1 MKSCLAIFVF
11 VFSVIVFAADTSS
24 DLQSIAIIRTI
35 RGGNGVTLPPPP
47 PTEAKPVTDNVN
59 GTSMADPYRWLE
71 DGQSPETRAWI
82 DSQMKYTQEYLS
94 QVKIRPEIA
103 KSLTELIRVESYSIP
118 VERQDNYF
126 FTKRLPDENQASIY
140 MRKGLHGTDERL
152 VDANKMSADQNTS
165 VHIDDV
171 SKTGDLLVY
180 GVREGGAD
188 EQSVHFLDVA
198 KHQELTDVLPK
209 ARYSGISLTADKQG
223 LYYGKFDSGG
233 HAGLLPQAG
242 DVRGVG
248 CASVRQRI
256 QRREVWANGVDRRRN
271 HGK

>member
-1 MKSCLAIFVF
+1 MKRFTAIVAFILSVLI
-11 VFSVIVFAADTSS
+11 FSVAADMP
-24 DLQSIAIIRTI
+24 AI
-35 RGGNGVTLPPPP
+35 RGGNGVTLPAPP

-103 KSLTELIRVESYSIP
+103 KSLTALIRVESYSIP

-140 MRKGLHGTDERL
+140 IRKGLHGTDERL
-152 VDANKMSADQNTS
+152 IDATKMSADQNTS

-171 SKTGDLLVY
+171 SK
-180 GVREGGAD
+180 A
-188 EQSVHFLDVA
+188 
-198 KHQELTDVLPK
+198 
-209 ARYSGISLTADKQG
+209 ARFAGIRSA
-223 LYYGKFDSGG
+223 
-233 HAGLLPQAG
+233 
-242 DVRGVG
+242 
-248 CASVRQRI
+248 
-256 QRREVWANGVDRRRN
+256 RRRR
-271 HGK
+271 